1 MCKQIREQTS
11 IGMVVL
17 WHPQDFNGSESLPLL
32 GHSIDEGQE
41 EAGYHSK
48 GQSHP
53 HRLGPVMDE
62 WQSLNRTFYKHDNGN
77 ASWQ

>member
-1 MCKQIREQTS
+1 
-11 IGMVVL
+11 MVVL

-62 WQSLNRTFYKHDNGN
+62 CQSLDLFSNMIMELLLDNDCTQN
-77 ASWQ
+77 VTI